1 MPLLAIS
8 LLISTLFSAVL
19 VKFDNA
25 ERKSKQPISNRRH
38 TGGRNGLLNIDKD
51 LFV

>member
-19 VKFDNA
+19 VKFDNT
-25 ERKSKQPISNRRH
+25 ERKIKHPISHRRH
-38 TGGRNGLLNIDKD
+38 ANGRNGLLNINKD
-51 LFV
+51 LID

>member
-19 VKFDNA
+19 IKSNQNDQKF
-25 ERKSKQPISNRRH
+25 KQPISHRRH
-38 TGGRNGLLNIDKD
+38 TAGRNGLLNIDKEVID
-51 LFV
+51 